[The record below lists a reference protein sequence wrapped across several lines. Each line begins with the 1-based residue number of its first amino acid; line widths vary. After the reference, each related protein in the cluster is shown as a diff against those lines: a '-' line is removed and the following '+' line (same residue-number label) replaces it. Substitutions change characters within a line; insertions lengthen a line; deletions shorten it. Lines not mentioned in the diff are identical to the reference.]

1 MCVNKDALRAF
12 VYVYDSKSEPAS
24 ILKVDAPYTV
34 YNFTEHLFFKT
45 TILKFQTLLL
55 PDSNYSLF

>member
-24 ILKVDAPYTV
+24 ILKFDAQYI

-45 TILKFQTLLL
+45 TILKFQTLVL